1 MRKRSN
7 VITDPVV
14 RAIDRAS
21 QAEYRLGE
29 LTARV
34 EEAIKQDRSQ
44 IRMACPLQGGLRAMS
59 KVLKQHLQ
67 QEQIKAQG
75 WASIALGEVLD
86 VINVE
91 KLAQSIWPEL
101 RCSATKRE

>member
-21 QAEYRLGE
+21 QAEYRLEE

-44 IRMACPLQGGLRAMS
+44 IRMVCPLQGGRRTMS